1 MKITLGKNKRAK
13 WVKSE
18 LEWTGEEVSAA
29 AAWESLRFW
38 QAAAAAAAAAAA
50 VGPAQA
56 PEGRRKEHQLP
67 SRGS

>member
-38 QAAAAAAAAAAA
+38 QAAAAAAAA

-56 PEGRRKEHQLP
+56 PEGRRKEHRLP

>member
-38 QAAAAAAAAAAA
+38 QAAAAAAAA
-50 VGPAQA
+50 VGPAAA